1 MATSIIPEILK
12 RSFVRDRISRVY
24 AVGTPL
30 SKWFGFS
37 IGGPNNAPVPGN
49 QHTYDIFDRRRTV
62 ANMRMPSVGPG
73 TVAPNPVGKNTVTLA
88 RSNEMMPL
96 DYNRIANIRKL
107 GEGMESRDIGG
118 MVYIDSQFT
127 ELKRRQ
133 ENLRE
138 FFAAAL
144 CRGGQYGVVHNG
156 DDLIPCT
163 DTTDALYTVDFKI
176 PSGNKLIGTT
186 FAAGLQMESGSN
198 ILTASW
204 ATASTDIP
212 LALFQISAR
221 FQAIYGAPLA
231 HVFCRSTVWLN
242 VVQNDK
248 VKALAGTAH
257 KPYATFQRLVDKGS
271 DGNELGFMSAT
282 VDALP
287 GIVFHV
293 WDGGL
298 ELNTVATA
306 AAGTT
311 PAYATT
317 IPDGYIVCCVEN
329 DYTWIK
335 GIEGSE
341 VVKDNDLAPAIER
354 SGMYSF
360 MLEKAIP
367 TSLQLH
373 TVHNCG
379 IELNVPKA
387 LVVAR
392 VQNDS

>member
-30 SKWFGFS
+30 AKWFGFNL
-37 IGGPNNAPVPGN
+37 GGPNNVPVPGR
-49 QHTYDIFDRRRTV
+49 QSTYDIFDRRRSI
-62 ANMRMPSVGPG
+62 ANMRMPNVGPG
-73 TVAPNPVGKNTVTLA
+73 TVSPNPVGKNTVTLA
-88 RSNEMMPL
+88 RSNEKMPL
-96 DYNRIANIRKL
+96 DYERISQIRKL
-107 GEGMESRDIGG
+107 GQDMGSRDIGG
-118 MVYIDSQFT
+118 MVYIDAQFT

-138 FFAAAL
+138 FFPAAL
-144 CRGGQYGVVHNG
+144 FRGGTYGVAQYG
-156 DDLIPCT
+156 DDLIPCI
-163 DTTDALYTVDFKI
+163 DTTSALYSVDFKI
-176 PSGNKLIGTT
+176 PSGNKLTGTT

-198 ILTASW
+198 ILTATW

-221 FQAIYGAPLA
+221 LQALYGAPLA

-242 VVQNDK
+242 IVQNDK

-257 KPYATFQRLVDKGS
+257 KPYATFQRLVDKGP

-306 AAGTT
+306 TAGTA
-311 PAYATT
+311 PAFTTT
-317 IPDGYIVCCVEN
+317 IPDGFIICCVEN

-335 GIEGSE
+335 GLEGSE
-341 VVKDNDLAPAIER
+341 IVKDNDWSPAIER
-354 SGMYSF
+354 SGMYSY
-360 MLEKAIP
+360 MKEKSEPTCLE
-367 TSLQLH
+367 LH
-373 TVHNCG
+373 TIHNFG